1 MPFPPNDAFRFA
13 FGTSAACLAIAI
25 LISSLEY
32 LSLRREFRSDGMFS
46 WDVFGHKPFAVSS
59 LTRLRNAILGAQGS
73 VVVLFIR
80 IAAGLGLL
88 FNVVHLDAR
97 VCFPCLALIMA
108 TEILLLYRNPFPL
121 EGADQMCIIVAAGLL
136 VAMVNQSLLTWHILG
151 FGFISAQ
158 VCLAYLTAGVTKALS
173 PVWRDGTAL
182 YKIMNTATFG
192 HLAGARLLR
201 GRRAVG
207 LALCWTIIVF
217 EVLFPLT
224 LVLPSKWLILFFI
237 VGILFHVGNAL
248 LMGLNIFVWAYAATY
263 PAVWFCQLHLRHWL
277 AAHG

>member
-13 FGTSAACLAIAI
+13 FGASAACLAIAI

-46 WDVFGHKPFAVSS
+46 WDVFGHQPFAISS
-59 LTRLRNAILGAQGS
+59 LTRLRDAILGAQGS
-73 VVVLFIR
+73 VVVLVIR
-80 IAAGLGLL
+80 IAAGVGLL
-88 FNVVHLDAR
+88 FNVVHLDAW
-97 VCFPCLALIMA
+97 VSLPCLGLIVV
-108 TEILLLYRNPFPL
+108 TGILLLYRNPFPL

-136 VAMVNQSLLTWHILG
+136 VAMANRSSLPWHMLG

-158 VCLAYLTAGVTKALS
+158 VFLAYLTAGITKALS

-192 HLAGARLLR
+192 HPVGARLLR
-201 GRRAVG
+201 GRTTAG

-217 EVLFPLT
+217 EILFPLA
-224 LVLPSKWLILFFI
+224 LVLPSKWLIPFFI

-248 LMGLNIFVWAYAATY
+248 LMGLNVFLWAYAATY

-277 AAHG
+277 ATHG